1 MHLPLASRPWDL
13 LKSHLK
19 TNFNTNR
26 LLFAVFEQFTF
37 NKSDGRPFGRPP
49 LPTSRSHYPA
59 RHGQATRWV
68 PKSVQSVPRRTPLK
82 ETLVL
87 PNCYERSVRAS
98 RTFATLTGTV
108 HIGIPSGYLTVC

>member
-26 LLFAVFEQFTF
+26 LPFAVFEQFTF

-59 RHGQATRWV
+59 RDG
-68 PKSVQSVPRRTPLK
+68 RR
-82 ETLVL
+82 
-87 PNCYERSVRAS
+87 
-98 RTFATLTGTV
+98 GTDCTDLGTHRV
-108 HIGIPSGYLTVC
+108 ACGLR